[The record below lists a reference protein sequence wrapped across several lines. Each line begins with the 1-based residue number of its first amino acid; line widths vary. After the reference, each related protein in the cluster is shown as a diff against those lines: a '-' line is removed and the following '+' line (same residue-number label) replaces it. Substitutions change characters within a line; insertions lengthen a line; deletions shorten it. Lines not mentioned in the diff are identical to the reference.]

1 MSMRDGGQD
10 AAGRR
15 ERDPGRAAQD
25 RGGAERPANG
35 SLWEHYEVALA
46 VARTKYPGLSEEDHL
61 DVVQEAMTNVLA
73 RLRKG
78 PLADER
84 SYLLRVVYTCG
95 AQVLRERMRP
105 TLSLDH
111 ERGADGVEAQVDRA
125 SAPVSA
131 EEQMLRAAEVAEV
144 RRIIE
149 RELTGE
155 EA

>member
-1 MSMRDGGQD
+1 
-10 AAGRR
+10 
-15 ERDPGRAAQD
+15 
-25 RGGAERPANG
+25 
-35 SLWEHYEVALA
+35 
-46 VARTKYPGLSEEDHL
+46 VARQKYPGLSDEDHL
-61 DVVQEAMTNVLA
+61 DIVQEAMTNVLA

-111 ERGADGVEAQVDRA
+111 ERGADGVEAQMDRA
-125 SAPVSA
+125 SAPASA
-131 EEQMLRAAEVAEV
+131 EEQVLREAEVAEV

-155 EA
+155 EAAALLMRTVDRMAPEEIAAAMGWMRRRYRKLLERAGAS